1 VVCSRGETY
10 RICLAEPKDGTTW
23 HRVGLQDGIDV
34 STEGWDSE
42 MIEYPCVFDHKG
54 KRYLLYCG
62 NAFWPYRFGIAVAE
76 G

>member
-1 VVCSRGETY
+1 
-10 RICLAEPKDGTTW
+10 
-23 HRVGLQDGIDV
+23 
-34 STEGWDSE
+34 